1 VLLTV
6 FGETGVTMSRKLML
20 AVAMVCAVLAG
31 STAEAQTADE
41 WRVAV
46 YPVLGWVPLGIGI
59 DVDVP
64 PSDGNAGGSGEIIDG
79 RFDGAFLGGVSASNG
94 LFRID
99 TDVIWAAVGGDRV
112 EPPDLTVDADLLY
125 GHGMFGVRVA
135 PGWYVSAGVRRMAL
149 QYGVTIG
156 EQPTFERKPGLWDP
170 LLGIGWHRNGRKLDL
185 HAAFEGGGFGVGAEV
200 DLGASVRL
208 DWRPLSHFG
217 LTAGYNILYF
227 KLSDTALGR
236 TFTVKQTLHG
246 PAAGIGLYF

>member
-1 VLLTV
+1 
-6 FGETGVTMSRKLML
+6 ML
-20 AVAMVCAVLAG
+20 VVVAMCAVLAG
-31 STAEAQTADE
+31 GDAEAQTTDE

-59 DVDVP
+59 DVAVP
-64 PSDGNAGGSGEIIDG
+64 PSEGSAGGIGEIIDG
-79 RFDGAFLGGVSASNG
+79 RFDGAFLGGVSATNG
-94 LFRID
+94 MFRID

-112 EPPDLTVDADLLY
+112 ELPRLTVDADLIY

-149 QYGVTIG
+149 QYEVAIG

-170 LLGIGWHRNGRKLDL
+170 LLGVGWHRNGRTLDL
-185 HAAFEGGGFGVGAEV
+185 HATFEGGGFGVGADV
-200 DLGASVRL
+200 DLGASFRL

-217 LTAGYNILYF
+217 LTAGYNFFYF
-227 KLSDTALGR
+227 EVSDSIVGR

-246 PAAGIGLYF
+246 PTAGIGFYF